1 MRSTVLD
8 ISSIASSY
16 IVCLD
21 SAIAVNASIVSFKC
35 IASSYNGLVF
45 MYVLPAI
52 LRSTIC
58 IDLALRAKNCPFL
71 LNQIDPVLAGFA
83 L

>member
-1 MRSTVLD
+1 MD

-21 SAIAVNASIVSFKC
+21 SAIAVNASIVSIKG

-52 LRSTIC
+52 LRSTVC
-58 IDLALRAKNCPFL
+58 IDLALRAKNCPF
-71 LNQIDPVLAGFA
+71 
-83 L
+83 

>member
-21 SAIAVNASIVSFKC
+21 SAIAVNASIVSIKR

-45 MYVLPAI
+45 MYVLPAV

-58 IDLALRAKNCPFL
+58 IALAVRAKNCS
-71 LNQIDPVLAGFA
+71 I
-83 L
+83 